1 MRLLLYTA
9 LAPYPVQCT
18 HTYTCAAARWVV
30 KVSMVHAG
38 NCEGEMALDL

>member
-18 HTYTCAAARWVV
+18 H
-30 KVSMVHAG
+30 VHLRNRTLGYSSFYSSA
-38 NCEGEMALDL
+38 CV